1 MICIYATKTKTKE
14 IIHVEHI
21 SKEMLEFIR
30 QQNPK
35 GTRIRLYSMPDD
47 PQPIEGGSLGTL
59 QFIDDLGTFHVKWDN
74 GRTLGLVVGKDSF
87 STLPPLLHELKL
99 YMKLT
104 GDYFSRNEWG
114 ELYDNPDSVDGK
126 ELARYR
132 QGVLRQFETGRHPA
146 HSNRRGKSLY
156 VQRTPRVHGRLRDLD
171 ETDHW
176 AVSDGLPPIHDPCCR
191 NAGVQ
196 RPSPLGAWVAPLR
209 RGGPQGRRGFW
220 PGYQHQG
227 KPYVRCLHGADRG
240 QYYPENRSSCLCR
253 SIKEVK
259 TKDGHSRLHHD
270 GESLRWHRRI
280 PPRSR

>member
-1 MICIYATKTKTKE
+1 M
-14 IIHVEHI
+14 EHI

-114 ELYDNPDSVDGK
+114 ELYDKQDLCPN
-126 ELARYR
+126 R
-132 QGVLRQFETGRHPA
+132 FTGRRTQSGCGGWRTRP
-146 HSNRRGKSLY
+146 HSGQGCLLRYVLEGQLSDRR
-156 VQRTPRVHGRLRDLD
+156 
-171 ETDHW
+171 
-176 AVSDGLPPIHDPCCR
+176 
-191 NAGVQ
+191 
-196 RPSPLGAWVAPLR
+196 
-209 RGGPQGRRGFW
+209 
-220 PGYQHQG
+220 
-227 KPYVRCLHGADRG
+227 
-240 QYYPENRSSCLCR
+240 
-253 SIKEVK
+253 
-259 TKDGHSRLHHD
+259 
-270 GESLRWHRRI
+270 
-280 PPRSR
+280 